1 MPELGIG
8 VGSVFWVPL
17 SVEDATEMQGWEAT
31 VVYDPDI
38 ITPTGYVAFTPFLS
52 GSALATDFQ
61 EGRITLEELGAER
74 PASGDGGLAFIEFV
88 ALQGGT
94 SLLQLEDT
102 SVLGPDSSPQ
112 PHTTTNGYATVF
124 EPGQPTPTPTSTP
137 TQAATATA
145 PTNTP
150 TSTPAPEQTRLKLPE
165 LRVGAGSAFWVSLS
179 VENAIEMHGWE
190 ADLVYDPSVIT
201 PTGQVAFT
209 PFLGGTVV
217 GPDFLEG
224 RVALGE
230 LDAEEP
236 ASGAGGLAFI
246 EFTPLQAG
254 TSLLELE
261 GTSVLGPDG
270 ASQPYTTT
278 NGYVT
283 VLEPG
288 QPTPTPTATPIP

>member
-1 MPELGIG
+1 
-8 VGSVFWVPL
+8 
-17 SVEDATEMQGWEAT
+17 
-31 VVYDPDI
+31 
-38 ITPTGYVAFTPFLS
+38 
-52 GSALATDFQ
+52 
-61 EGRITLEELGAER
+61 
-74 PASGDGGLAFIEFV
+74 
-88 ALQGGT
+88 
-94 SLLQLEDT
+94 
-102 SVLGPDSSPQ
+102 
-112 PHTTTNGYATVF
+112 
-124 EPGQPTPTPTSTP
+124 
-137 TQAATATA
+137 
-145 PTNTP
+145 
-150 TSTPAPEQTRLKLPE
+150 
-165 LRVGAGSAFWVSLS
+165 VSLS

-288 QPTPTPTATPIP
+288 QPTPTPTSTPTQAATATAPTSTPTSTPAPEQTGLKLPESNVLAGSAFWVSLSVENATEMHGWEADVVYDPSVITPTGYVAFTSFLSGSALAPDFQEGRITLGELSAEEPASGAGELAFIEFTALGAGSSPLEMANTSVFGPDGFPQPHTTTNGYVTVLEPGQPTPTPTATPIP